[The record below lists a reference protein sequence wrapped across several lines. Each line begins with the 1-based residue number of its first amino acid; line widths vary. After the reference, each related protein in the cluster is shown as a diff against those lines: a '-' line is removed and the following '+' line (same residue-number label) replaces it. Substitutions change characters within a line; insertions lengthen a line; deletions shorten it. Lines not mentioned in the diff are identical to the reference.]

1 MKAMNLDPAALR
13 VLGSLMEK
21 EMTTPE
27 LYSLSVNSLIAAANQ
42 KSSREPVMELTE
54 DQVRGALDV
63 LDAHELI
70 SVSRDSRV
78 PKYEHRIRT
87 TLGLRRDETAL
98 ICLLLLRG
106 SQTPGE
112 LRGRAERMYVF
123 EDLSSVQ
130 AALDRLAQ
138 RETPLVRPLPKAPGS
153 REGRTIHL
161 LGGHPG
167 ISTEDDNSV
176 TLIPLPD
183 LSTQLLGRIADLEL
197 RVGRLEENLKAG
209 RTSEQ
214 QT

>member
-27 LYSLSVNSLIAAANQ
+27 LYPLSVNSLIAAANQ

-98 ICLLLLRG
+98 ICLLILRG
-106 SQTPGE
+106 PQTPGE

-123 EDLSSVQ
+123 EDLTSVQ

-138 RETPLVRPLPKAPGS
+138 RETPLVRPLAKAPGS

-161 LGGHPG
+161 LGGHPT
-167 ISTEDDNSV
+167 ISMRTT
-176 TLIPLPD
+176 TL
-183 LSTQLLGRIADLEL
+183 
-197 RVGRLEENLKAG
+197 
-209 RTSEQ
+209 
-214 QT
+214 